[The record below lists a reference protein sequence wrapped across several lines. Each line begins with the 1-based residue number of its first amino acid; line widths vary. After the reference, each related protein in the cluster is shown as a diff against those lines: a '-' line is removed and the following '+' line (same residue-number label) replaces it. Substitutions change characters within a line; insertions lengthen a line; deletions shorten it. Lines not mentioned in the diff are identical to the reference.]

1 MFIKII
7 GLSHVTLYFLKNTY
21 GIYSYPNKLDKFYIL
36 LFLSLEFSR
45 WYNKNECLISYYVK
59 KWNNPEY
66 CLGENSGNYED
77 MVCVFNG
84 NVRLYK
90 YFENIMSICYIY
102 SLIVINIRTCVFPN
116 CIWCLFLFCYF
127 IYPYKEL
134 YSNYYQGQ

>member
-102 SLIVINIRTCVFPN
+102 SLIVINIRTWVFPN